1 MAQYEIM
8 GSCMRAVIMLPCC
21 RKIGCKLLA
30 GAVLLWA
37 ILPVYSATAAQTET
51 SVPFGGQI
59 NHLLDIG
66 GYAVQR
72 GGRFVA
78 SYNVDQ
84 PLIPASIIK
93 IATGLAALHIL
104 GPEFHFITNFFITP
118 ANDLY
123 IEGHGDPFL
132 VSEEVSVIVEHLR
145 AAGLQEV
152 RDIILDDTAFR
163 LTGPADGAGCTDNP
177 YDAENSALAVNFNT
191 VYFSKGP
198 KGTIH
203 SAEPQTPTIPLMVEL
218 GTHLDPGEYRLNITT
233 GGQDARN
240 VGRYVGELFQALLEK
255 KGIACSGSIRR
266 QKVPA
271 GLTPVYAHRSSTS
284 VQEGIQK
291 LLLYSNNFI
300 ANQLFLACG
309 AEQAGPPATWEK
321 SRRTLQRFL
330 QEEMGLDDRSIIMV
344 EGSGLSRRNRTTV
357 RAMSRIL
364 AAFAPYGSLLRERP
378 GEGLQPTILI
388 KSGTLTGVYSYAG
401 YFMNNN
407 HLDSFVL
414 ILNQERN
421 SREQLFKLLTT
432 LYKQAPREK
441 SGQPR

>member
-1 MAQYEIM
+1 M
-8 GSCMRAVIMLPCC
+8 GAVIMLLC
-21 RKIGCKLLA
+21 RRKRGYHLLA

-37 ILPVYSATAAQTET
+37 SIPVYPATAAQTET
-51 SVPFGGQI
+51 SIRFGGQI
-59 NHLLDIG
+59 NHLLDNG

-72 GGRFVA
+72 GGRLVA
-78 SYNVDQ
+78 GGNIDQ
-84 PLIPASIIK
+84 PLIPASILK

-132 VSEEVSVIVEHLR
+132 VSEEVSVIVERLQS
-145 AAGLQEV
+145 AGLQKV

-191 VYFSKGP
+191 VYFSKEP
-198 KGTIH
+198 NGTIR

-218 GTHLDPGEYRLNITT
+218 GTHLDPGEYRVSVTT
-233 GGQDARN
+233 GRKDARN
-240 VGRYVGELFQALLEK
+240 VGRYVGELFRASLEE

-266 QKVPA
+266 QRVPA
-271 GLTPVYAHRSSTS
+271 GLAPVYAHRSSTS
-284 VQEGIQK
+284 VQEGIEK
-291 LLLYSNNFI
+291 LLRYSNNFI

-357 RAMSRIL
+357 RAMLRIL

-378 GEGLQPTILI
+378 GEGLQPKILI

-401 YFMNNN
+401 YFMNNS

-421 SREQLFKLLTT
+421 SREQFFKLLTT
-432 LYKQAPREK
+432 LYREAPREK
-441 SGQPR
+441 GGQPR